1 MNRVFE
7 LYPRKFV
14 LVLFDDILIYIK
26 SLSEHVEHLL
36 LVSNTLLFN
45 HCMQKG
51 LSDLLE
57 KNHLSEEG
65 QLHAI
70 SVAVQLRVQE
80 IATSYE
86 GDPMAVELIT

>member
-1 MNRVFE
+1 M
-7 LYPRKFV
+7 
-14 LVLFDDILIYIK
+14 LFDDILIYIK